1 MRPTKAKYINSF
13 DGSIVLMKLSTMVS
27 AGTDIYLAVTE
38 DTIMRA
44 KTADQIIM
52 LENCF
57 IRTFPLSI
65 FVLLIHIHKSTFID
79 MD

>member
-13 DGSIVLMKLSTMVS
+13 DGSIVLMKLSTIVS
-27 AGTDIYLAVTE
+27 AGTEIYLAATE
-38 DTIMRA
+38 DTMMRA
-44 KTADQIIM
+44 KTADPIIM

-65 FVLLIHIHKSTFID
+65 LVSLIHIHE
-79 MD
+79 